1 MGLKTKNVL
10 SKSTL
15 KEPIGFKM
23 MMSTI
28 RVNIFGGKGRKLL
41 FFNCIFDLSPYRF
54 TQISSVGTRWM
65 QN

>member
-1 MGLKTKNVL
+1 MSLKTKIVL

-23 MMSTI
+23 IMSTI

-41 FFNCIFDLSPYRF
+41 FLIVFLTYLLIGLLKF
-54 TQISSVGTRWM
+54 QV
-65 QN
+65 

>member
-1 MGLKTKNVL
+1 MGLEIKKVL

-28 RVNIFGGKGRKLL
+28 RVNIFEGKGRK
-41 FFNCIFDLSPYRF
+41 
-54 TQISSVGTRWM
+54 
-65 QN
+65 QNF